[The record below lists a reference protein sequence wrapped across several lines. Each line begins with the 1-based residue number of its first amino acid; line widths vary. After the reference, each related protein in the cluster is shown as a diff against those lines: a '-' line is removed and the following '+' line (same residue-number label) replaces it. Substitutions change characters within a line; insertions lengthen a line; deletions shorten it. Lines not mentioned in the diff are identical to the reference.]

1 MEPISNQYDLV
12 LFVLL
17 VLSFGVGMFAIL
29 YSKNESVNRGI
40 LLSTSTF
47 GHKGLRIPFELLES
61 FVEYFPYF
69 AYLFPI
75 EKFEKD
81 DTFHFTMNFE
91 NIYWI
96 NEYDQEVLS
105 RLIDLVKKSN
115 GFFLKIP
122 CPEKKKRRTKK
133 TKRR

>member
-1 MEPISNQYDLV
+1 MEKRSGDKKFFGIGFLAKAGVRFVDSKKKNQQILGIRMEPISNQYDLV

-17 VLSFGVGMFAIL
+17 VLSFCVGMFTIL

-69 AYLFPI
+69 AYLLRI
-75 EKFEKD
+75 ENGKGRYVSF
-81 DTFHFTMNFE
+81 
-91 NIYWI
+91 
-96 NEYDQEVLS
+96 YDE
-105 RLIDLVKKSN
+105 
-115 GFFLKIP
+115 F
-122 CPEKKKRRTKK
+122 
-133 TKRR
+133 